1 MPSVKIKIIQTGDI
15 HGCFFPYDFIKRKE
29 ATACLSRISSYIK
42 EKRRQYG
49 EDLIL
54 LDLGDVLQGQPTC
67 YYSSFVDARQ
77 SDLAAKVYNY
87 MGYDALCIGNHDIET
102 GHGVFDKWTAENN
115 ARMLAANITKEKS
128 GKPYFSPYSIFVR
141 QGIRI
146 AVLGITTNA
155 ITYWLGNRLWKG
167 LRFENPVESARHW
180 VHVIKEK
187 ERPDIIVGLFH
198 TGWQGGISNGGFI
211 ENATKEIA
219 CNVDGFDIIF
229 FGHDHRCHNETVIN
243 KYGNVV
249 HCLNASS
256 NAIMFNVAEVTFTVG
271 SDSRNVLKKEIETR
285 QLYSEILPDD
295 NEMRK
300 RFEKEIA
307 DVKRYVNKPIG
318 HLATPMLTRECFFG
332 EAPLSDMIHK
342 IQLDITGADI
352 SFTAPLAFD
361 EQIGPGE
368 ICVADVFN
376 LYRYENT
383 IYVLRLTGHEIRK
396 YLEYSYDQWISTM
409 HSEHD
414 HIMKT
419 RSFEHEGR
427 RLAFFR
433 NLVFNFE
440 TAAGISYDVDVS
452 KPFGSRIRIRNM
464 ASDEKFS
471 EGRSYSVAMHS
482 YRGNGGNEF
491 LIKGAGIKHS
501 ELAARKIYE
510 SEKGIRDYIIN
521 EFATHDSIAC
531 NRMTD
536 WKFTPEE
543 WAAKAIA
550 RDKELLFPND

>member
-42 EKRRQYG
+42 EERRQYG
-49 EDLIL
+49 ENLIL
-54 LDLGDVLQGQPTC
+54 LDSGDVLQGQPTC
-67 YYSSFVDARQ
+67 YYSSFVDIRQ
-77 SDLAAKVYNY
+77 GNLAAKVYNY
-87 MGYDALCIGNHDIET
+87 MGYDAVCIGNHDIET
-102 GHGVFDKWTAENN
+102 GHGVFDKWAAENK
-115 ARMLAANITKEKS
+115 AAMLAANITEEKS
-128 GKPYFSPYSIFVR
+128 GKPYFRPYSIFVR
-141 QGIRI
+141 HGIRI

-155 ITYWLGNRLWKG
+155 ITFWLGNRVWEG
-167 LRFENPVESARHW
+167 MRFENPVESARHW
-180 VHVIKEK
+180 IDVIKEK

-198 TGWQGGISNGGFI
+198 TGWQGGISNGEFI

-219 CNVDGFDIIF
+219 CDVDGFDIIL
-229 FGHDHRCHNETVIN
+229 FGHDHRCHNETVTN
-243 KYGNVV
+243 KYGNAV

-271 SDSRNVLKKEIETR
+271 GERRNILRKEMETR

-295 NEMRK
+295 NDL
-300 RFEKEIA
+300 EKCFGQEIA
-307 DVKRYVNKPIG
+307 DIKRYVNKPIG
-318 HLATPMLTRECFFG
+318 HLAKPMHTRDCFFG
-332 EAPLSDMIHK
+332 EAPFSDLIHK

-383 IYVLRLTGHEIRK
+383 IYVLRLTGREIRK

-419 RSFEHEGR
+419 RSFEYEGR
-427 RLAFFR
+427 RLTFFR

-452 KPFGSRIRIRNM
+452 KPFGSRIHIRNM
-464 ASDEKFS
+464 ASGKKFS
-471 EGRSYSVAMHS
+471 EGHSYAVAMHS

-510 SEKGIRDYIIN
+510 SGKGIRDYIIN

-531 NRMTD
+531 KRMTN
-536 WKFTPEE
+536 WKFIPAE
-543 WAAKAIA
+543 WTAKAIA
-550 RDKELLFPND
+550 CDRKLLFPDD